1 MDLDSWDGEIKQSDE
16 SVEEFGQT
24 DRHVKPVTG
33 SQRRDLTLDVIDSM
47 EQGVLVWSAD
57 GTCAMH
63 NQRIFD
69 VLELRS
75 GDIYKG
81 RTRRE
86 FLAIAV
92 QRGEITAEKASQT
105 EHRFQSSAPFHFDR
119 QMPSGRVVATNARP
133 MNVGGFVVTFTDV
146 TASRRNEVELAEAM
160 HRAEDSET
168 RAKQALVGEQVRQRE
183 MSLLSELDEWL
194 QSCQS
199 LAELFQIVTAFMG
212 RILPQ
217 TSGELYVYSNS
228 RDVLDGACHWNGPG
242 AIDHIQPDACW
253 SLRRGRPYEFGSGTI
268 SMPCAHVE
276 QQLSG
281 AAAQNYVCLPIIAHG
296 DTVGLL
302 HIKFNEDRDEASTE
316 LQSLDPRRFAIQC
329 AEHISLAIANV
340 RLRDELRDQST
351 KDVLTGLFNRR
362 YFMETMRGELGRAQR
377 NNSEVAIISFDADK
391 FKTFN
396 DNHGH
401 DAGDVVLRE
410 IAECMRATFSKD
422 DVLCRFGGEEFCVL
436 MPETTLEAAF
446 EAAEKFRRAVEA
458 VSIIYSGSK
467 LPPVTISGG
476 VAAFPADAKSL
487 QDLLAAADQALYK
500 AKANGRNRMC
510 RYVDQPEES
519 IN

>member
-1 MDLDSWDGEIKQSDE
+1 MELDSWDGEIKQSDE
-16 SVEEFGQT
+16 IAVDTGETDHHVQSVTAGQC
-24 DRHVKPVTG
+24 
-33 SQRRDLTLDVIDSM
+33 RDLTLDVIDSM
-47 EQGVLVWSAD
+47 EQGVLVWSAA
-57 GTCAMH
+57 GACVMH

-75 GDIYKG
+75 DDIYKG
-81 RTRRE
+81 RTRRD

-92 QRGEITAEKASQT
+92 KRGEITAETANQT
-105 EHRFQSSAPFHFDR
+105 ESRFQSSAPFHFDR

-133 MNVGGFVVTFTDV
+133 MNSGGFVVTFTDV
-146 TASRRNEVELAEAM
+146 TTSRRNEVELAEAM
-160 HRAEDSET
+160 HRAEESES

-228 RDVLDGACHWNGPG
+228 RDVLDGACHWNAPG
-242 AIDHIQPDACW
+242 IIDHIQPDACW

-276 QQLSG
+276 HQVSG
-281 AAAQNYVCLPIIAHG
+281 GAQQNYVCLPIIAHG

-302 HIKFNEDRDEASTE
+302 HIKFNEDQDDVAIGE
-316 LQSLDPRRFAIQC
+316 QSLDPRRFAIQC

-362 YFMETMRGELGRAQR
+362 YFMEMMRGEIGRAQR
-377 NNSEVAIISFDADK
+377 IDSEVAIISFDADK

-410 IAECMRATFSKD
+410 IAECMRSTFSKD

-436 MPETTLEAAF
+436 MPQTSLEAAF
-446 EAAEKFRRAVEA
+446 EMADKFRKAVEA

-476 VAAFPADAKSL
+476 VAAFPADAKSP
-487 QDLLAAADQALYK
+487 QDLLTAADQALYR
-500 AKANGRNRMC
+500 AKADGRNRMC
-510 RYVDQPEES
+510 RYIDQSEE
-519 IN
+519 NV

>member
-1 MDLDSWDGEIKQSDE
+1 MDLDSWDGDIKHSDE
-16 SVEEFGQT
+16 PFE
-24 DRHVKPVTG
+24 DRCDVDRNTQNDAADPSG
-33 SQRRDLTLDVIDSM
+33 DLTLNVIDSM

-57 GTCAMH
+57 GTCIMH

-81 RTRRE
+81 RSRRD
-86 FLAIAV
+86 FLEVAV
-92 QRGEITAEKASQT
+92 KRGEITEEKANQT
-105 EHRFQSSAPFHFDR
+105 EHRFRSSAPFHFDR

-133 MNVGGFVVTFTDV
+133 MSAGGFVVTFTDV

-160 HRAEDSET
+160 HRAEESET

-199 LAELFQIVTAFMG
+199 LAELFQVVTAFME

-228 RDVLDGACHWNGPG
+228 RDVLDGACHWNGSG

-253 SLRRGRPYEFGSGTI
+253 SLRRGRPYEFGAGTI
-268 SMPCAHVE
+268 SMPCTHVE
-276 QQLSG
+276 HQMPSVADQH
-281 AAAQNYVCLPIIAHG
+281 YVCLPIIAHG

-302 HIKFNEDRDEASTE
+302 HIKFNEDLDAPSTGQ
-316 LQSLDPRRFAIQC
+316 QSLDPRRFAIQC

-362 YFMETMRGELGRAQR
+362 YFLEILRGELGRSQR
-377 NNSEVAIISFDADK
+377 TDSEVAIISFDADK

-436 MPETTLEAAF
+436 MPETSLESAF
-446 EAAEKFRRAVEA
+446 EIAEKFRKAVEA
-458 VSIIYSGSK
+458 VSIIYSGGK
-467 LPPVTISGG
+467 LPRVTISGG
-476 VAAFPADAKSL
+476 VAAFPANAKSP

-500 AKANGRNRMC
+500 AKANGRNKMC
-510 RYVDQPEES
+510 KYIDSSEGNVD
-519 IN
+519 